1 MLVNMT
7 FMIQYFYRI
16 ATSSHQANNLNK
28 VDQLN
33 LENQEYEEISAQ
45 TLRHELEELLIRL
58 STRWIKEER
67 KKVDFDKEG
76 FKLQSDNPNVS
87 KYIIYALYVS

>member
-1 MLVNMT
+1 MSL
-7 FMIQYFYRI
+7 MIKYFVRI
-16 ATSSHQANNLNK
+16 ATTSHRANVSNK
-28 VDQLN
+28 DDQLT
-33 LENQEYEEISAQ
+33 LDFQEKNVDSSAQ
-45 TLRHELEELLIRL
+45 YLRHELEELLIRL